1 MFEERGRDIV
11 LPCAFSYDGAK
22 LENQFRFYRTLS
34 VKGRGVTNVQF
45 ETDQVKTG
53 TKIATQKL
61 SGNTLQI
68 EYLMYYA
75 SQEDVQNQQ
84 RKMKQF
90 LFREADV
97 PIVFDDDPQIIQ
109 YGRLSKFDED
119 DGSVYRDCFKGRF
132 EIYCQDP
139 LKYSMP
145 KQSENT
151 ITVASPVETT
161 PSKIIVKLVRDSSVR
176 ITNINTGKVIRITS
190 AAIYANNV
198 LTFDFNQGI
207 VLVNGK
213 DMTSVL
219 DLESDFENFYVHRGD
234 QLKCDNGTMTI
245 YTQEVYL

>member
-1 MFEERGRDIV
+1 MFEERGRNLV
-11 LPCAFSYDGAK
+11 LPCAFSYDGVT
-22 LENQFRFYRTLS
+22 LENKFIYYRTIG

-53 TKIATQKL
+53 TKIATQKIA
-61 SGNTLQI
+61 GNTLQI

-84 RKMKQF
+84 RKLKHF
-90 LFREADV
+90 LYRETDV
-97 PIVFDDDPQIIQ
+97 PIVFGDDPQIIH

-145 KQSENT
+145 KQSESN
-151 ITVASPVETT
+151 ITAASPVETT
-161 PSKIIVKLVRDSSVR
+161 PAKIIVKLARDSS
-176 ITNINTGKVIRITS
+176 IKIKNINTGKVVRITS

-213 DMTSVL
+213 DMTSIL

-234 QLKCDNGTMTI
+234 KLQCDNGTMTI